1 MNNLRLTLVAVFFVV
16 GISFSQTFEISGKVI
31 NTSNEVIP
39 FANILLLNSA
49 DSTFVQGTSADENG
63 LFSLKEVG
71 PELYLLQA
79 SYVGRGS
86 KPLALDIKGDVKLG
100 ALIIPLEA
108 QSLDEVVVSAK
119 RPTVQRLADRLIFRV
134 ENTIVSQGNT
144 WDILR
149 NTPGLIVNQN
159 DLNIRGRAANIY
171 LNGRRVQLS
180 SDETKDFFESLSGT
194 VIEAVEL
201 YANPP
206 ANFDAQDG
214 AVINIIT
221 NKGVAPGYKG
231 SVNATY
237 TQAIF
242 PKYGIGTSHYFKS
255 EKLNFFGN
263 YNFNDKKNNADLDK
277 GINYIYNSNAI
288 FSRWGTNENQIDNIT
303 SHSANFNLDY
313 DFDNNNRLSF
323 TSNLLFTPNQ
333 ESQRNLNAQIR
344 NAQSVLDSTFATLN
358 SELSDETNLAF
369 DAVYLHKFKKPG
381 AQLSVNG
388 HYTNYTNDFSQRIAS
403 NYFDA
408 SGAFLRDFG
417 FQTDG
422 AQTIEILTGQLDYA
436 TPIGNASFE
445 TGAKI
450 SVVDSE
456 SSIGFSNFFGTDDT
470 VNAGLSDDFTYDEKV
485 YAAYLSYVQNWE
497 KWSVKLGLRGELTD
511 AEGISQTLNQTNTQD
526 FFEPFPS
533 VYVLY
538 SPSDKHS
545 FSFDYGRKVERPRY
559 DDLNPFRFFN
569 NENDFFEGN
578 QTLQPNF
585 SNNFNLN
592 YSLNSEY
599 FFDFY
604 YRDNGNYISPLVF
617 QDNSL
622 QVLRRQKQNVLGSIS
637 YGLDFTVSKSLLD
650 PWFIYAYTSF
660 FHEEETFLALE
671 SGNQEF
677 TNAIDGFYIYLAN
690 YLTLSGDGSWTGEL
704 TFSHFSKY
712 LFGSYVQ
719 SEITNLTVGLR
730 KTLWDN
736 RAAISVA
743 AEDLMGLANPTYT
756 SRYLNQDNSFLYVPE
771 TQFIRVGFTYNFGN
785 FKLEQ
790 NQRAIEKDERNRLG
804 RSNNQTTE
812 E

>member
-1 MNNLRLTLVAVFFVV
+1 MNNLRLTLLAVFCVV

-39 FANILLLNSA
+39 FANILLLNST
-49 DSTFVQGTSADENG
+49 DSTFVQGASADENG
-63 LFSLKEVG
+63 RFSLKEVA
-71 PELYLLQA
+71 PNLYLLQA

-86 KPLALDIKGDVKLG
+86 QPLALDIRGDVKLG
-100 ALIIPLEA
+100 ALIIPLES
-108 QSLDEVVVSAK
+108 QNLEEVVVTAK
-119 RPTVQRLADRLIFRV
+119 RPTVQRLSDRLIFRV
-134 ENTIVSQGNT
+134 ENTVVSQGTT

-159 DLNIRGRAANIY
+159 ELNIRGKSASVY

-231 SVNATY
+231 SINGNY

-242 PKYGIGTSHYFKS
+242 PKYGLGTSHYFKS
-255 EKLNFFGN
+255 EKLNLFAN
-263 YNFNDKKNNADLDK
+263 YNFNDKKNNSDLDK
-277 GINYIYNSNAI
+277 GINYIDDSNTI
-288 FSRWGTNENQIDNIT
+288 FSRWRTNENQVGNII
-303 SHSANFNLDY
+303 SHAANINLDY
-313 DFDNNNRLSF
+313 DFNDKNRLSV

-333 ESQRNLNAQIR
+333 EWQRNLNAQIE
-344 NAQSVLDSTFATLN
+344 NAQNVLDSTFTTLN
-358 SELSDETNLAF
+358 RELSDETNLAF
-369 DAVYLHKFKKPG
+369 DAMYVHKFKKPG
-381 AQLSVNG
+381 AQLSING
-388 HYTNYTNDFSQRIAS
+388 HFTNYKNDFVQQIAS

-408 SGAFLRDFG
+408 SGEFLRDFG
-417 FQTDG
+417 FQTNG
-422 AQTIEILTGQLDYA
+422 EQTIEILTGQLDYA

-445 TGAKI
+445 TGAKV

-456 SSIGFSNFFGTDDT
+456 SSIGYSNFFGTDET
-470 VNAGLSDDFTYDEKV
+470 VSEALSDDFTYDEKV

-497 KWSVKLGLRGELTD
+497 KWSLKLGIRGELTE
-511 AEGISQTLNQTNTQD
+511 AEGISLTLDQTNTQD
-526 FFEPFPS
+526 FFEPFPTL
-533 VYVLY
+533 YVLY
-538 SPSDKHS
+538 SPNDKHS

-569 NENDFFEGN
+569 NENDFLEGN

-592 YSLNSEY
+592 YSFNSEY

-617 QDNSL
+617 QDNTQ
-622 QVLRRQKQNVLGSIS
+622 QVLRRQKQNVLGSLS
-637 YGLDFTVSKSLLD
+637 YGLDFTVSKSILN
-650 PWFIYAYTSF
+650 PWFLYAYTSLF
-660 FHEEETFLALE
+660 YEEETFLALE

-677 TNAIDGFYIYLAN
+677 TNSIDGFYIYLAN

-704 TFSHFSKY
+704 TFSHFSRY

-719 SEITNLTVGLR
+719 SPSTNLTVGLR
-730 KTLWDN
+730 KTFWDN

-743 AEDLMGLANPTYT
+743 AEDLLGLANPTYT
-756 SRYLNQDNSFLYVPE
+756 SRYLNQDNFFLYVPE
-771 TQFIRVGFTYNFGN
+771 TQFVRVGFTYNFGN
-785 FKLEQ
+785 FRLEKS
-790 NQRAIEKDERNRLG
+790 QRDIEKDERNRLG
-804 RSNNQTTE
+804 RSSSQITQ
-812 E
+812 

>member
-1 MNNLRLTLVAVFFVV
+1 MNTSRLLFVTLIGAM
-16 GISFSQTFEISGKVI
+16 GWCQAQTFEITGKVI
-31 NTSNEVIP
+31 NTSNEKVP

-49 DSTFVQGTSADENG
+49 DSTFVQGTSADEHG
-63 LFSLKEVG
+63 FFSLKEVE
-71 PELYLLQA
+71 PDLYLLQA

-86 KPLALDIKGDVKLG
+86 EPRALDIKGDVKLG

-108 QSLDEVVVSAK
+108 ESLDEVVVTAK
-119 RPTVQRLADRLIFRV
+119 RPTVQRLSDRLVFQV
-134 ENTIVSQGNT
+134 ENTVVSQGNT

-159 DLNIRGRAANIY
+159 ELNIRGRSANVY

-194 VIEAVEL
+194 IIESVEL

-231 SVNATY
+231 SVDANF

-242 PKYGIGTSHYFKS
+242 PKYSLGTSHYFKS
-255 EKLNFFGN
+255 EKLNLFAN
-263 YNFNDKKNNADLDK
+263 YNFNDRKNNTDLEK
-277 GINYIYNSNAI
+277 GINYIDDTNTI
-288 FSRWGTNENQIDNIT
+288 FSRWNINENRVGDII
-303 SHSANFNLDY
+303 SHSANLNLDY
-313 DFDNNNRLSF
+313 DFDEKNRLSL
-323 TSNLLFTPNQ
+323 TSNLLISPDQ
-333 ESQRNLNAQIR
+333 ERQRNLNATIR
-344 NAQSVLDSTFATLN
+344 NAQGVLDSTFTTFN
-358 SELSDETNLAF
+358 RELTDETNMAF
-369 DAVYLHKFKKPG
+369 DAMYVHKFKKPG

-388 HYTNYTNDFSQRIAS
+388 HYTTYTNEFVQQIES

-408 SGAFLRDFG
+408 SGDFLRNFG
-417 FQTDG
+417 FETNGEQVID
-422 AQTIEILTGQLDYA
+422 ILTAQMDYA
-436 TPIGNASFE
+436 TPIGSASLE

-456 SSIGFSNFFGTDDT
+456 SSIDYTNFTGTDET
-470 VNAGLSDDFTYDEKV
+470 VSEALSDDFTYDERV

-497 KWSVKLGLRGELTD
+497 KWSVKLGVRGELTD
-511 AEGISQTLNQTNTQD
+511 AEGVSLTLDQTNTQD
-526 FFEPFPS
+526 FFEPFPT
-533 VYVLY
+533 VYILY
-538 SPSDKHS
+538 SPNEKHS

-559 DDLNPFRFFN
+559 DDLNPFRFFY
-569 NENDFFEGN
+569 NENDFLEGN

-585 SNNFNLN
+585 FNNFNLN
-592 YSLNSEY
+592 YSFNSEY

-604 YRDNGNYISPLVF
+604 YRDNGNFISALVF
-617 QDNSL
+617 QDNEQ

-637 YGLDFTVSKSLLD
+637 YGLDFTVSKSILD
-650 PWFIYAYTSF
+650 PWFLYAYTSIF
-660 FHEEETFLALE
+660 YEEETFLALE

-704 TFSHFSKY
+704 TFSHFSRY

-719 SEITNLTVGLR
+719 SPSTNLTVGLR

-743 AEDLMGLANPTYT
+743 AEDLLGLANPTYT
-756 SRYLNQDNSFLYVPE
+756 SRYLNQDNFFLAVPE
-771 TQFIRVGFTYNFGN
+771 TQFVRVGFTYNFGN
-785 FKLEQ
+785 FRLEQ
-790 NQRAIEKDERNRLG
+790 NQRDIEKDERDRLG
-804 RSNNQTTE
+804 RSANKTTE
-812 E
+812 